1 MLTLDILI
9 SVTNAKIV
17 RIKEMLPEP
26 QEGVRYIISYQ
37 YTDEKFLKL
46 FPPVLESYPDV
57 RVIKT
62 QDKGLS
68 RSRNSALSLAQGDL
82 VYFIDDDTCFLP
94 HTIDIIRQT
103 FEQHPESDIC
113 LFQAQNYSGAPLRS
127 YPSKPQQVTTFAQYI
142 NTLAY
147 EMVCRRDKVQGIVR
161 YDERFG
167 LGSEQFHCYE
177 QQVFLYD
184 ALRADL
190 RIDYF
195 AIPVIQ
201 TSAIYKPLLINRDH
215 HIQQAMGGLL
225 GYVYP
230 YSAVPKAFHLAYI
243 VSQRSK
249 CSFFRLLFQLLKGIA
264 KVK

>member
-62 QDKGLS
+62 QGKGLS

-113 LFQAQNYSGAPLRS
+113 LFQ
-127 YPSKPQQVTTFAQYI
+127 AQYI